1 MVFDHADVKRLRTA
15 ALGCFIGKKTYYR
28 YETGLRTFE
37 TKRYF
42 EFAITILQ

>member
-1 MVFDHADVKRLRTA
+1 MVCGHAVVKKLRTA
-15 ALGCFIGKKTYYR
+15 ALGCFIGKKLTIR
-28 YETGLRTFE
+28 YETGLRAFE